1 MGLTRIREK
10 QSIVDK
16 VKENVTNLKKKYIE
30 MKNDI
35 FKIDAGNDYVYPL
48 NTEPSKILEDD
59 EKNILQE
66 EQKLR
71 DKLLYKK
78 KVQEKVMLKYNQVL
92 KNLKRLLISKDFLK
106 TPQKDKMDNDDIIE
120 KIDNEVNQDDIYNSY
135 KLYLIQLKETADKLF
150 LSVIFMLINL

>member
-92 KNLKRLLISKDFLK
+92 KNLKRLLISQDFLK

>member
-1 MGLTRIREK
+1 
-10 QSIVDK
+10 
-16 VKENVTNLKKKYIE
+16 

-92 KNLKRLLISKDFLK
+92 KNLKRLLISQDFLK